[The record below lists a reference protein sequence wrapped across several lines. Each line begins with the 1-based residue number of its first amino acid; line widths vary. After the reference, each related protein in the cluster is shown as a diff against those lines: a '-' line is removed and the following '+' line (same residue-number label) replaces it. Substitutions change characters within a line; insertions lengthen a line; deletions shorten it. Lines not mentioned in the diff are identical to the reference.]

1 MMDPREFRNT
11 VGNFATGV
19 TVITTKNEDVQI
31 GVTANAFSSLSL
43 DPPLILICID
53 KRSSSMEALKKDAPF
68 AVNVLSENQ
77 DADCWRF
84 AKPADDKFEG
94 ASYSVSEDGIPLLE
108 GNLATIE
115 CNVAEVIE
123 GGDHYIVTGL
133 VKKTSYDDQAKPL
146 LFFRGKLEQV
156 AQLENVESKG

>member
-1 MMDPREFRNT
+1 MMDAREFRNT

-19 TVITTKNEDVQI
+19 TVITTKNEDVKI
-31 GVTANAFSSLSL
+31 GMTANAFSSLSL
-43 DPPLILICID
+43 DPPLILVCID
-53 KRSSSMEALKKDAPF
+53 KRSSSVDALVKGAPF
-68 AVNVLSENQ
+68 AVNILQKNQ

-84 AKPADDKFEG
+84 AKPADDKFAD
-94 ASYSVSEDGIPLLE
+94 ASYTVSDDGIALLE

-133 VKKTSYDDQAKPL
+133 VKKASHDVEAEPL

-156 AQLENVESKG
+156 AQLEEVE

>member
-19 TVITTKNEDVQI
+19 TVITTKKDQEQI
-31 GVTANAFSSLSL
+31 GLTANAFSSLSL
-43 DPPLILICID
+43 DPPLILVCID
-53 KRSSSMEALKKDAPF
+53 KKAGSMAAFKKGVPF
-68 AVNVLSENQ
+68 AVNILQNNQ

-84 AKPADDKFEG
+84 AKRASNKFEG
-94 ASYSVSEDGIPLLE
+94 ASYTISEDGIPLLVD
-108 GNLATIE
+108 NLATIE
-115 CNVAEVIE
+115 CNVAEIIE

-133 VKKTSYDDQAKPL
+133 VKKTSYDNQAEPL

-156 AQLENVESKG
+156 AQVVEVEA